1 MATKEQ
7 VKPKDPP
14 EIIVD
19 ATRRREF
26 VRGRFLGK
34 GGFAKCYELTDKKT
48 GEKFAGKVINK
59 AALVKQSQKEKMRQ
73 EISIH
78 RTLKHDNVVGFH
90 GNFEDNDFIYILL
103 EICNRRSLLELHKR
117 RKYVTEPEA
126 RYFVKQIVN
135 GCQYLHENKIMHRDL
150 KLANL
155 FLDDNLK
162 IKIGDFGLASRISRE
177 GEKKKTLCGTPNYI
191 APEVLGKGGHSFEV
205 DSWSLGCILYTLLVG
220 SPPFE
225 TNKLE
230 ETYARIKQNE
240 YRIPIRVSINASM
253 LIRSLLHANPE
264 KRPNMFTVLD
274 HDFFKEFTPSCLP
287 VSILSTCPRFDTMH
301 QSQSGRRP
309 LSDINPVEDV
319 PITSGGGGV
328 ATFGGAAVDKAV
340 QPDDCW
346 LGELQTKLARVLKE
360 AREFEDSSPRAMEES
375 EDPAACPIYWV
386 SKWVDYSDKYGLGY
400 QLCDNSYG
408 VVFNDVTR
416 LLLTTNEENI
426 QYIDEKGTERLYTLS
441 QHPDYLSKK
450 VTLLTCFKS
459 YMHQNLLKAGENIA
473 RPDADAMTRLPFLR
487 RWFRTRSAIVLHLS
501 NGTLQ
506 INFFDDHAKIIL
518 CPLMHAVTYIDAN
531 RDFRTY
537 RFKLLRNFGLS
548 ADLANRLRYAAT
560 MIERLLMPPNI
571 PVSSNSNDPTSKT
584 IQPNTTD
591 NVKFNK
597 PASANLQKAY
607 TNAAAAVAKGV
618 AAVVRP
624 PN

>member
-34 GGFAKCYELTDKKT
+34 VNLISHIFSLQGGFAKCYELTDKKT

-103 EICNRRSLLELHKR
+103 EICNRR
-117 RKYVTEPEA
+117 
-126 RYFVKQIVN
+126 
-135 GCQYLHENKIMHRDL
+135 YLHENKIMHRDL

-205 DSWSLGCILYTLLVG
+205 DSYTLLVG

-328 ATFGGAAVDKAV
+328 ATFGGAAVDKA
-340 QPDDCW
+340 
-346 LGELQTKLARVLKE
+346 LARVLKE

-459 YMHQNLLKAGENIA
+459 YMHQNLLKVSCSFC
-473 RPDADAMTRLPFLR
+473 FL
-487 RWFRTRSAIVLHLS
+487 AIVE
-501 NGTLQ
+501 LQ
-506 INFFDDHAKIIL
+506 HSL
-518 CPLMHAVTYIDAN
+518 
-531 RDFRTY
+531 
-537 RFKLLRNFGLS
+537 
-548 ADLANRLRYAAT
+548 
-560 MIERLLMPPNI
+560 
-571 PVSSNSNDPTSKT
+571 
-584 IQPNTTD
+584 
-591 NVKFNK
+591 
-597 PASANLQKAY
+597 
-607 TNAAAAVAKGV
+607 
-618 AAVVRP
+618 VRP
-624 PN
+624 N